1 MKRFSAIT
9 RVIATCAILAGI
21 SWAIYL
27 DNRLKP
33 AREDTPL
40 VEIKDI
46 KTLRTQFDQ
55 DVGKTRLILLLS
67 PT

>member
-1 MKRFSAIT
+1 MLVGALL
-9 RVIATCAILAGI
+9 LAGI

-33 AREDTPL
+33 AQDDTPL

-55 DVGKTRLILLLS
+55 DGGKTRLILLLS